1 MLNVLS
7 NFIQEDERIVTIEDS
22 AELQLHQEHT
32 VRLESRPANIEGKG
46 AYEIRDLV
54 KNALRMRPDRVI
66 VGECRGSEALD
77 MLQAMNTGHD
87 GSLSTIHANT
97 PDDTMLR
104 LETMVLMAVDMPVRA
119 IRDQIAAALDLVVQI
134 QRLPDGTRRVT
145 HISEVV
151 GIDPETE
158 QVITEDIFAIR
169 GDTVSF
175 ASAGKLC
182 HTGYIPEFADEL
194 IYKGFMKIE
203 VFT

>member
-1 MLNVLS
+1 
-7 NFIQEDERIVTIEDS
+7 
-22 AELQLHQEHT
+22 
-32 VRLESRPANIEGKG
+32 
-46 AYEIRDLV
+46 
-54 KNALRMRPDRVI
+54 VI
-66 VGECRGSEALD
+66 VGECRGAEALD

-119 IRDQIAAALDLVVQI
+119 IRDQIAAALDLIVQI

-169 GDTVSF
+169 GDTVGFS
-175 ASAGKLC
+175 SNGKLC

-194 IYKGFMKIE
+194 IHKGFMKIE